1 MSFCFIDFDISDAVA
16 ARSRAAAFIK
26 ATDTRYGFSSSS
38 LQLLGGSE
46 VKRIDDYYSSDH
58 HFSGKGKIEAILPQ
72 VNRSRII
79 IKLYD
84 GEVPLTTENFK
95 KLCVGNGGL
104 VGESGK
110 PQTYEGCNVHRVQA
124 GFVMQTGDFV
134 FGNGSGGESVYGKKF
149 KDERPGLA
157 LKHDRRG
164 VVSMGNS
171 GKNSNTSQFFIT
183 FGPSP
188 QCDGKH
194 VVFGEVVAGFEVL
207 DALEEEAA
215 TADGTPKV
223 EVKVYSSGLWNGE
236 MPAAGYWMRV
246 PDDSFSGSTAVFFAL
261 PRILVAVPTDGAA
274 MKFRS
279 ALLSTCVC
287 VVEALVLPAEDVKG
301 PLSEAVSNPQ
311 NFDYVFVAPAFKEQA
326 VGLGAKRLSVSR
338 PLVADVEPL
347 IREAFKDWNLDP
359 RTV

>member
-1 MSFCFIDFDISDAVA
+1 
-16 ARSRAAAFIK
+16 
-26 ATDTRYGFSSSS
+26 
-38 LQLLGGSE
+38 
-46 VKRIDDYYSSDH
+46 
-58 HFSGKGKIEAILPQ
+58 
-72 VNRSRII
+72 
-79 IKLYD
+79 
-84 GEVPLTTENFK
+84 
-95 KLCVGNGGL
+95 
-104 VGESGK
+104 
-110 PQTYEGCNVHRVQA
+110 
-124 GFVMQTGDFV
+124 
-134 FGNGSGGESVYGKKF
+134 
-149 KDERPGLA
+149 
-157 LKHDRRG
+157 
-164 VVSMGNS
+164 
-171 GKNSNTSQFFIT
+171 
-183 FGPSP
+183 
-188 QCDGKH
+188 
-194 VVFGEVVAGFEVL
+194 VL